1 MWFDTD
7 PIFRP
12 DLVVTKTAS
21 VASPDFVVPGQPLTF
36 TITVANTGSG
46 EATGVEVTDTFEA
59 GLVPLSSSCGA
70 SIEGNLLTWS
80 IGTLASAEVVFC
92 EITATVASCFVF
104 TNTATATLNE
114 GDENP
119 ADNTS
124 TVVVNDAIDAV
135 RDGGFEA
142 FDAMALDNPF
152 WDEASTNFMTPLCD
166 TTICPTSAGRGPR
179 TGEAWGLFGRTVAL
193 LEMASV
199 SQQVVIPV
207 DSDALLKFYFR
218 MPISSG
224 ATTDEFTVKMD
235 GMELFRAQG
244 DDPTSFVFQQVVI
257 DVSSFADGAPHT
269 LSFEAITQNP
279 TATYFV
285 LDDVTLAACPRFAD
299 LSITKS
305 DSSDPVAAGGTLAYT
320 LVVSNAGPATATAVT
335 VEDTLPAA
343 VTLDSTVSST
353 GTFDVA
359 GNLVTWSLG
368 PLASG
373 SQASAEI
380 TVTVDAGV
388 SGEIVNTATVKG
400 SVVDANAANDVAME
414 TTTVA
419 LPEIDVTPASVDFGV
434 RGVDSGQTPPT
445 TVTISNTGGA
455 PLAFTGMEVALT
467 GADTDE
473 FNIASDSGENPLPPA
488 MDRTVGVTFDPSSA
502 ETTFNAVLTITSSDL
517 DEPVVTVTLTGT
529 GAPSGPTGLAT
540 VDLVNGLL
548 KLIPVPTP
556 FGPFDVNGD
565 GQFDSADVV
574 ENVNQIDSMGTAPA
588 EDDM

>member
-1 MWFDTD
+1 
-7 PIFRP
+7 
-12 DLVVTKTAS
+12 
-21 VASPDFVVPGQPLTF
+21 
-36 TITVANTGSG
+36 
-46 EATGVEVTDTFEA
+46 
-59 GLVPLSSSCGA
+59 
-70 SIEGNLLTWS
+70 
-80 IGTLASAEVVFC
+80 
-92 EITATVASCFVF
+92 
-104 TNTATATLNE
+104 
-114 GDENP
+114 
-119 ADNTS
+119 
-124 TVVVNDAIDAV
+124 
-135 RDGGFEA
+135 
-142 FDAMALDNPF
+142 
-152 WDEASTNFMTPLCD
+152 
-166 TTICPTSAGRGPR
+166 
-179 TGEAWGLFGRTVAL
+179 
-193 LEMASV
+193 MASV